1 MTIHKPSSWRPA
13 LLAPLVLGACELAE
27 VAIEPVPDLVV
38 AAVSVVLTIDP
49 LDPNRIDT
57 RAFALVAVS
66 ERETP
71 REIPGASVTV
81 VGESGRSLRLREVSD
96 PLATCVTPLELVN
109 GTLTRPPAGSCHV
122 AAMPGAHFAP
132 GERLS
137 LTVEL
142 PDGGILRGESRMPG
156 VFTPTGLSLHGGR
169 CRVDPDTVYQFNW
182 AHSAGSWAY
191 IAEAR
196 LAGLGDL
203 WPHQESLFLD
213 TTLRRNDEPQLAFPR
228 DLFFRFSTNGNLP
241 ACCTR
246 DCRKAP
252 LPRSRSERSTATGP
266 TGSGSAAST
275 WKARSASLQSSA
287 TAPACSGPPCA
298 GSWKSSRAQPIRRPP
313 TTTCLSA
320 ARRSKTDA
328 QRFLL
333 RGLSGDR

>member
-27 VAIEPVPDLVV
+27 VEIEPVPDLVV

-49 LDPNRIDT
+49 VDPSRIDT
-57 RAFALVAVS
+57 RAFALLAVGGQQRYS
-66 ERETP
+66 REL
-71 REIPGASVTV
+71 EIPGASVTI

-96 PLATCVTPLELVN
+96 PLATCVTPLEIE
-109 GTLTRPPAGSCHV
+109 GRTLTRPPAGSCHV

-169 CRVDPDTVYQFNW
+169 CRLDPDTVYQFNW

-196 LAGLGDL
+196 LVGLGDL

-228 DLFFRFSTNGNLP
+228 DLFFRFFDEWELARVLHEGLP
-241 ACCTR
+241 AGASARIAVGALDRNWANWVRLGRIELHGEVRVPSVFGDGTGMFGTAVR
-246 DCRKAP
+246 WTVDVESREADPQAGADDLP
-252 LPRSRSERSTATGP
+252 LCGP
-266 TGSGSAAST
+266 A
-275 WKARSASLQSSA
+275 L
-287 TAPACSGPPCA
+287 
-298 GSWKSSRAQPIRRPP
+298 
-313 TTTCLSA
+313 
-320 ARRSKTDA
+320 D
-328 QRFLL
+328 
-333 RGLSGDR
+333 

>member
-1 MTIHKPSSWRPA
+1 MTIHKPSLRRLA
-13 LLAPLVLGACELAE
+13 LLPPLAFGACELAE
-27 VAIEPVPDLVV
+27 VEIEPVPELVV

-81 VGESGRSLRLREVSD
+81 VGESGRSLRLREVSN
-96 PLATCVTPLELVN
+96 PLVTCVTQLEGELK
-109 GTLTRPPAGSCHV
+109 GLTRPPAGSCHV

-156 VFTPTGLSLHGGR
+156 VFTPTGLSLHAGR
-169 CRVDPDTVYQFNW
+169 CRLDPDTGYQFNW

-191 IAEAR
+191 LAEAR
-196 LAGLGDL
+196 LVGLGDL

-228 DLFFRFSTNGNLP
+228 DLFFRFFDEWELARVLHEGLP
-241 ACCTR
+241 AGASAEIAIGALDRNWANWVRLGRIDLEGEVRIPSVFGDGTGMFG
-246 DCRKAP
+246 
-252 LPRSRSERSTATGP
+252 TAVR
-266 TGSGSAAST
+266 
-275 WKARSASLQSSA
+275 WKLEVE
-287 TAPACSGPPCA
+287 
-298 GSWKSSRAQPIRRPP
+298 SRAADPQ
-313 TTTCLSA
+313 A
-320 ARRSKTDA
+320 
-328 QRFLL
+328 
-333 RGLSGDR
+333 GDDDLPLCGPALED

>member
-1 MTIHKPSSWRPA
+1 MTIHKPSFWRLA
-13 LLAPLVLGACELAE
+13 LLPPLAFGACELAE
-27 VAIEPVPDLVV
+27 VEIQPVPELVV

-96 PLATCVTPLELVN
+96 PLVTCVTQLE
-109 GTLTRPPAGSCHV
+109 GHIRPPAGSCHV
-122 AAMPGAHFAP
+122 AAAPGAHFAP

-137 LTVEL
+137 LAVEL

-156 VFTPTGLSLHGGR
+156 VFTPTGLSLHAGR
-169 CRVDPDTVYQFNW
+169 CRLDPDTGYQFNW

-203 WPHQESLFLD
+203 WPYQESLLLEA
-213 TTLRRNDEPQLAFPR
+213 TLRRDDEPQLAFPR
-228 DLFFRFSTNGNLP
+228 DLLFDIFDRWELARVLHEGLP
-241 ACCTR
+241 AGASAEVAVGAIDSNWANWVRLGRIDLQGEVRIPSVFGDGTGMFGTAVR
-246 DCRKAP
+246 WKLEVESRAADPQAGADD
-252 LPRSRSERSTATGP
+252 LPRCGP
-266 TGSGSAAST
+266 A
-275 WKARSASLQSSA
+275 LEN
-287 TAPACSGPPCA
+287 
-298 GSWKSSRAQPIRRPP
+298 
-313 TTTCLSA
+313 
-320 ARRSKTDA
+320 
-328 QRFLL
+328 
-333 RGLSGDR
+333 

>member
-71 REIPGASVTV
+71 REIPGAAVTV

-169 CRVDPDTVYQFNW
+169 CRVDPDNVYQFNW

-228 DLFFRFSTNGNLP
+228 DLFFRFFDEWELARVLHKGLP
-241 ACCTR
+241 EGASAEIAVGALDRNWANWVRLGRIDLEGEVRIPSVFGDGTGMFG
-246 DCRKAP
+246 
-252 LPRSRSERSTATGP
+252 TAVR
-266 TGSGSAAST
+266 
-275 WKARSASLQSSA
+275 WKLEVE
-287 TAPACSGPPCA
+287 
-298 GSWKSSRAQPIRRPP
+298 SRAADPQ
-313 TTTCLSA
+313 A
-320 ARRSKTDA
+320 
-328 QRFLL
+328 
-333 RGLSGDR
+333 GDDDLPLCGPALEN